1 MGEEK
6 SDGEPGVGVTSKAS
20 PGVPRLLRT
29 MNDRAALEV
38 LLEHGALSRA
48 QIGRLTGLSK
58 PTASLMLARLEAD
71 GLVVAGGT
79 SGGHRGPGGLLYTL
93 NPAAAYAAG
102 LDVTPGLIRAAVA
115 DITGRTIGTYELT
128 APEAC
133 GDEVDQVIVAVD
145 GAAREAGITADAIRR
160 VVVGA
165 PLAFDLREGRVRYP
179 THMPGWRSPT
189 LFDELAARLPM
200 PVDCENDVN
209 LVAVAERRLGAARA
223 HEDFFLLWNEEGIGA
238 AMMFGGRLH
247 RGRTGG
253 SGEVGFMPVPGTPVV
268 RNPEVAQT
276 GGYQDL
282 AGCQAVPV
290 IARGLGIDY
299 AADLPEPAPSPGADP
314 VLATATALLRR
325 AATHADGPYRRLL
338 EVFATGVATGLSSI
352 AAVLDPDVVILS
364 GGLFTAGGEPL
375 RALVEA
381 ELSELSAC
389 QPPLVLAE
397 VHEHPVLRGALESAL
412 AATRDEVFD
421 TSREPAG

>member
-1 MGEEK
+1 M
-6 SDGEPGVGVTSKAS
+6 SVTHKAS
-20 PGVPRLLRT
+20 PGVPRVLRT

-38 LLEHGALSRA
+38 LLEQGPLSRA
-48 QIGRLTGLSK
+48 QIARLTGVSK
-58 PTASLMLARLEAD
+58 PTASLMLTRLEAD
-71 GLVVAGGT
+71 GLVVAAGT
-79 SGGHRGPGGLLYTL
+79 SGGHPGPAGLLYAV
-93 NPAAAYAAG
+93 NPAAAYVAG

-115 DITGRTIGTYELT
+115 DVTGRTIGTYELT

-133 GDEVDQVIVAVD
+133 GDEADQVIAAVA
-145 GAAREAGITADAIRR
+145 GAAREAGIGPDDIDR

-179 THMPGWRSPT
+179 THMPGWRSPA

-253 SGEVGFMPVPGTPVV
+253 AGEVGFMPVPGTPVV
-268 RNPEVAQT
+268 RNPEVAET

-282 AGCQAVPV
+282 AGCQAVPE
-290 IARGLGIDY
+290 IARRLGIDY
-299 AADLPEPAPSPGADP
+299 AADVPEPAPAAGVDP

-325 AATHADGPYRRLL
+325 AASHAEGPYRRLL

-364 GGLFTAGGEPL
+364 GGLFAAGGEPL

-381 ELSELSAC
+381 GLSELSAC

-397 VHEHPVLRGALESAL
+397 VQERPVLRGALESAL
-412 AATRDEVFD
+412 ATVRDEVFD
-421 TSREPAG
+421 TSHKPAG